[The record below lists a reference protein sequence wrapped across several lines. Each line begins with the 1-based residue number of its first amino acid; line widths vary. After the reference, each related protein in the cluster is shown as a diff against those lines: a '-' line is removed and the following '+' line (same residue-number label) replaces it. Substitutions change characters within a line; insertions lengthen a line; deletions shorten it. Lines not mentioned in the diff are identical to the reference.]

1 MTPAGAEPT
10 APASA
15 PPPALVDQIGVEQV
29 SELFRNVTL
38 GVVAASVGAAV
49 LGATLYR
56 LGYAEALSALGWT
69 GFIILCAL
77 AHIALRRRYDRARR
91 RSAHWRFWAVAFTM
105 ISLAEGIGWGWGTL
119 GLASGGGLEVLL
131 LVLVVT
137 LATAAGAASIFSPY
151 LPAFLA
157 LLLPATLPY
166 LIASLGAA
174 DPLQVASV
182 LLMLVFIC
190 GIGGLGITMNRS
202 FKALVG
208 LRLHAEQMAREL
220 GRQKEIAEQASLAK
234 SSFLAAAS
242 HDLRQPIHALGL
254 FAGALKGVA
263 MSAEGQRMVE
273 HIEASAEAMDGLF
286 SVLLDI
292 SRLDAGIVEVHR
304 RAFAIGPF
312 MARLCRDHEQEA
324 RAKGLSLICVPS
336 AAVVDSDPLLIER
349 ILRNL
354 ISNAV
359 RHTQAGGVVVGC
371 RRRGAGH
378 VAVQIWDSGPG
389 IPAEQSERI
398 FQEYYQLG
406 NPERDRTKGLGLG
419 LAIVRRLTQLVGC
432 PLSFRSR
439 QGRGSCFQV
448 TLPLAGADAG
458 DEPSAEKAA
467 FGALA
472 TGLVIVIDD
481 EAAIREAMATL
492 LGGWGFEVVSAGSG
506 DDAIGRLA
514 TCPARPDLII
524 SDYRLRDGETGAEVI
539 DRLRFEYNEAIPA
552 MLITGDTAPDR
563 LVEAQAS
570 GLLLLHKPVSN
581 GRLRA
586 AIVNLVGASRSEASE
601 DQQPYSVR

>member
-1 MTPAGAEPT
+1 M
-10 APASA
+10 
-15 PPPALVDQIGVEQV
+15 
-29 SELFRNVTL
+29 
-38 GVVAASVGAAV
+38 
-49 LGATLYR
+49 
-56 LGYAEALSALGWT
+56 
-69 GFIILCAL
+69 
-77 AHIALRRRYDRARR
+77 
-91 RSAHWRFWAVAFTM
+91 
-105 ISLAEGIGWGWGTL
+105 
-119 GLASGGGLEVLL
+119 
-131 LVLVVT
+131 
-137 LATAAGAASIFSPY
+137 
-151 LPAFLA
+151 
-157 LLLPATLPY
+157 
-166 LIASLGAA
+166 
-174 DPLQVASV
+174 
-182 LLMLVFIC
+182 
-190 GIGGLGITMNRS
+190 
-202 FKALVG
+202 
-208 LRLHAEQMAREL
+208 
-220 GRQKEIAEQASLAK
+220 
-234 SSFLAAAS
+234 
-242 HDLRQPIHALGL
+242 HALGL

-304 RAFAIGPF
+304 RSFAIGPF

-336 AAVVDSDPLLIER
+336 AAVVNSDPLLMER

-389 IPAEQSERI
+389 IPADQSERI

-432 PLSFRSR
+432 PLTFQSR

-467 FGALA
+467 FGNLA
-472 TGLVIVIDD
+472 TGLVVVIDD

-492 LGGWGFEVVSAGSG
+492 LGGWGYEVVSAGSG

-539 DRLRFEYNEAIPA
+539 ERLRLEYNETIPA

-563 LVEAQAS
+563 LVEAQTS

-586 AIVNLVGASRSEASE
+586 AIVNLVGSSGSEARRQ
-601 DQQPYSVR
+601 DTLR

>member
-15 PPPALVDQIGVEQV
+15 PPPALVDQIGAEQV

-38 GVVAASVGAAV
+38 GVVAASIGAAV
-49 LGATLYR
+49 LGATLFR
-56 LGYAEALSALGWT
+56 LGHAEAPSALGWT

-91 RSAHWRFWAVAFTM
+91 RSAQWRSWAVAFTM

-166 LIASLGAA
+166 LIVSLGAT

-182 LLMLVFIC
+182 ILMLVFIG
-190 GIGGLGITMNRS
+190 GIGGLGIAMNRS

-208 LRLHAEQMAREL
+208 LRIHAEQMAREL

-234 SSFLAAAS
+234 SRFLAAAS

-263 MSAEGQRMVE
+263 MSAEGQRMVA

-304 RAFAIGPF
+304 RSFAIGPI

-324 RAKGLSLICVPS
+324 RAKGLSLVCVPS
-336 AAVVDSDPLLIER
+336 DAVVDSDPLLMER

-371 RRRGAGH
+371 RRGAGH
-378 VAVQIWDSGPG
+378 VAIQVWDSGPG
-389 IPAEQSERI
+389 IPADQSERI

-432 PLSFRSR
+432 PLTFHSR

-448 TLPLAGADAG
+448 TLPLVAADAG
-458 DEPSAEKAA
+458 DEPPAEKAA

-472 TGLVIVIDD
+472 TGLVVVIDD

-492 LGGWGFEVVSAGSG
+492 LGGWGYEVVSAGSG
-506 DDAIGRLA
+506 EDAIGRLA

-539 DRLRFEYNEAIPA
+539 DRLRSEYNEAIPA

-586 AIVNLVGASRSEASE
+586 AIVNLVGLSRSEASG
-601 DQQPYSVR
+601 DRQPYSLR

>member
-1 MTPAGAEPT
+1 MTLAGAEPT
-10 APASA
+10 AEASA
-15 PPPALVDQIGVEQV
+15 PPPALVDQIGAEQV

-56 LGYAEALSALGWT
+56 LGYAEAQSALGWT

-77 AHIALRRRYDRARR
+77 AHIALRRRYDRAIR
-91 RSAHWRFWAVAFTM
+91 RSGQWRSWAVAFTM

-174 DPLQVASV
+174 DPIQVASV
-182 LLMLVFIC
+182 LLMLVFIG

-208 LRLHAEQMAREL
+208 LRIHAEQMAREL

-304 RAFAIGPF
+304 RSFAIGPI

-324 RAKGLSLICVPS
+324 RAKGLSLVCVPS
-336 AAVVDSDPLLIER
+336 DALVDSDPLLMER

-371 RRRGAGH
+371 RRGAGH
-378 VAVQIWDSGPG
+378 VAIQVWDSGPG
-389 IPAEQSERI
+389 IPADQSERI

-432 PLSFRSR
+432 PLTFHSR

-448 TLPLAGADAG
+448 TLPLVAADAG
-458 DEPSAEKAA
+458 DEPPAEKAA

-472 TGLVIVIDD
+472 TGLVVVIDD

-492 LGGWGFEVVSAGSG
+492 LGGWGYEVVSAGSG
-506 DDAIGRLA
+506 EDAIGRLA

-539 DRLRFEYNEAIPA
+539 DRLRSEYNEAIPA

-586 AIVNLVGASRSEASE
+586 AIVNLVGLSRSEASG
-601 DQQPYSVR
+601 DRQPYSLR